1 MTVTTAA
8 FAAQFEPIPSVVLGT
23 VTGVGGGTVRGV
35 EIREVP
41 TALSSGPYAI
51 PAACAATLTAL
62 ALAFHLYGGTIV
74 VVVVAAVCFS
84 PRMLGVRFE
93 LNVPV
98 SHPSVTAK
106 TRSPSEEDS

>member
-35 EIREVP
+35 VIREVP
-41 TALSSGPYAI
+41 TVLSSGPYAI

-62 ALAFHLYGGTIV
+62 ALAFHLYGGTI